1 MNINYISINQNKTLI
16 GYGLKDGFI
25 IKDLNNKIILEKK
38 GIEINIIEL
47 YYNSNLLFLV
57 ENDMY
62 ILNIWDEYE
71 KKNIYKLKQDYKIEL
86 VRIEGENILV
96 GNKVEINLYNFNLE
110 NIRNFKLNN
119 LIIDIKKNYIIY
131 NKYKGNIEIL
141 NIENKS
147 LINYKCNDT
156 DIEYIKISNKLKY
169 IAIVSN
175 NGRTIKIYCL
185 NTHILVREYFRG
197 IRSSIIK
204 YIDFDLNDET
214 LLVYSN
220 KNTLHIYKINEINEI
235 FFEYEYSKY
244 RISLK
249 YNNIIC
255 IMNELLYIINKEN
268 VNIEK
273 YKCII

>member
-119 LIIDIKKNYIIY
+119 
-131 NKYKGNIEIL
+131 
-141 NIENKS
+141 
-147 LINYKCNDT
+147 
-156 DIEYIKISNKLKY
+156 
-169 IAIVSN
+169 
-175 NGRTIKIYCL
+175 
-185 NTHILVREYFRG
+185 
-197 IRSSIIK
+197 
-204 YIDFDLNDET
+204 
-214 LLVYSN
+214 
-220 KNTLHIYKINEINEI
+220 
-235 FFEYEYSKY
+235 
-244 RISLK
+244 
-249 YNNIIC
+249 
-255 IMNELLYIINKEN
+255 
-268 VNIEK
+268 
-273 YKCII
+273 